1 MAAGARFFLGLAEV
15 AGGHPD
21 SAMTEVNLGFRVL
34 EESRTIAGMTVFLS
48 WLAVAQA
55 LAGKTDDALKTV
67 EGRCR
72 LILRNYTNLA
82 VEKGGNLMTKPK
94 DRHPRPALV
103 PAAQVLGPAR
113 PGLARSLPPRPRSS

>member
-1 MAAGARFFLGLAEV
+1 
-15 AGGHPD
+15 
-21 SAMTEVNLGFRVL
+21 MTEVNLGFRVL

-72 LILRNYTNLA
+72 LILRNYTNPA
-82 VEKGGNLMTKPK
+82 FEKGGKI
-94 DRHPRPALV
+94 
-103 PAAQVLGPAR
+103 
-113 PGLARSLPPRPRSS
+113 S